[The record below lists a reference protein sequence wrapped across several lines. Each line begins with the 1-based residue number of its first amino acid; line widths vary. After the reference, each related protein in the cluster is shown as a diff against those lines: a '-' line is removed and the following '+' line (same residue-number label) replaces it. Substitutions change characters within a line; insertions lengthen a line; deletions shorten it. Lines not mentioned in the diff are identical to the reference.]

1 MAAKDTF
8 HDAVKSA
15 LQKEAWNIT
24 HDPLYI
30 NFAEVEIYSNERW
43 YIYKL

>member
-8 HDAVKSA
+8 HNQVKSA
-15 LQKEAWNIT
+15 LQKEGWCIT

-30 NFAEVEIYSNERW
+30 NFAEVEIY
-43 YIYKL
+43 IDLGALT